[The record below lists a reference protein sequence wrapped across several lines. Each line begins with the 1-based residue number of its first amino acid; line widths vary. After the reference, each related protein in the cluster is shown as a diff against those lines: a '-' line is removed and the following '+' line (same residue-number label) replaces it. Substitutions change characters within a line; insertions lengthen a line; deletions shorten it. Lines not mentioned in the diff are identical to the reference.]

1 MRFSE
6 EEHRK
11 WFNGQSRKPM
21 SAAVLLM
28 NEAGEVLLVKPNYR
42 DTWNLPGGVIDEH
55 ESPLD
60 GAIREVKEELDLTLD
75 RQSLR
80 FSSVDYRPAADE
92 LVDKLYFY
100 FYGGILNTSSI
111 SQIRLQEDELDEMRF
126 VALQDARELLSPWT
140 YRQVSSALS
149 DDVHSYYLEKGTSP
163 FEATGV

>member
-11 WFNGQSRKPM
+11 WFNSQSRKPM
-21 SAAVLLM
+21 SAAVLFT
-28 NEAGEVLLVKPNYR
+28 NESGEVLLVKPNYR

-111 SQIRLQEDELDEMRF
+111 SQIHLQEDELDEMRF
-126 VALQDARELLSPWT
+126 VMLEDAQELLSPWT

-149 DDVHSYYLEKGTSP
+149 DDTHSYYLEKGTSP
-163 FEATGV
+163 FEATDV